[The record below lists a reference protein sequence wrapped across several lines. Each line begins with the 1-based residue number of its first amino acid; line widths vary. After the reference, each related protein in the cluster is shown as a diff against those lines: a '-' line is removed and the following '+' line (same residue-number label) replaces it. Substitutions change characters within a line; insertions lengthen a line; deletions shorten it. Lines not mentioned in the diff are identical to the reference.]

1 MKQTLNEQVSRIK
14 SMMGLNEDEQNQYL
28 DSALSKLDQGTHYND
43 LPAKEKISLDIMVN
57 DTDRITP
64 IEWYKQN
71 GGTFGFL
78 ETKVRIKNADAQ
90 GQPSKRDAEHA
101 GEIGWLFPPIHYSQ
115 DTPPIP
121 YVIIKTEKI
130 DKSDFWRDTDMGYN
144 YKEEHVYLDNIE
156 IIAVEDINP
165 KFVEYEKEKQN
176 LTYDIVMA
184 RRKKEK
190 EEENETNP

>member
-14 SMMGLNEDEQNQYL
+14 SMMGLNEDDQNQYL

-101 GEIGWLFPPIHYSQ
+101 GEIGWLFPYIHHTQ
-115 DTPPIP
+115 DTPPIQW
-121 YVIIKTEKI
+121 VTMKTEEI
-130 DKSDFWRDTDMGYN
+130 DKSDLWRQSDMGYG
-144 YKEEHVYLDNIE
+144 YKELHAYLDNIE

-165 KFVEYEKEKQN
+165 KFVEYEKEKAN
-176 LTYDIVMA
+176 LTFDIVMA